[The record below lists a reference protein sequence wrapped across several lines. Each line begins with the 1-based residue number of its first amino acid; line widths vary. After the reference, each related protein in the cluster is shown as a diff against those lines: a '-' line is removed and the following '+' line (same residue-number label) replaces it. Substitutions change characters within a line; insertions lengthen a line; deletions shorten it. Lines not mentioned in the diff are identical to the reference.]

1 MEKKMTKRDYY
12 EKLREITMQEEN
24 AQLTDFIDGQLM
36 GLVKKAE
43 KAKEKAIA
51 KRNNED
57 ELRKEVRSLLTNEYQ
72 TIEDITNKVTNI
84 DATKAKV
91 VARLTK
97 LVKGNIVE
105 KIDVK
110 DEEGRKIKAY
120 RLKDAE

>member
-72 TIEDITNKVTNI
+72 TIEDITNKVTNT
-84 DATKAKV
+84 DATKAKI

-97 LVKGNIVE
+97 LVKGDIVE

>member
-36 GLVKKAE
+36 VLVKKAE

-51 KRNNED
+51 KRNDED

-72 TIEDITNKVTNI
+72 TIEDITNKVTNT